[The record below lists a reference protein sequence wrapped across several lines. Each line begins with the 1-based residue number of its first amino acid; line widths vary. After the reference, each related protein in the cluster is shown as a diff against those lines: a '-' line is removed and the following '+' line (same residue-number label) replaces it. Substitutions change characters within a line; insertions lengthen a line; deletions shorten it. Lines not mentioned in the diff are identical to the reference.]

1 MRFCKSLFCSV
12 VIMSEENLNVQA
24 LIERISS
31 AYGASS
37 QKALADA
44 LDVPAN
50 NISSWLQRES
60 VPYKA
65 IVKCAL
71 DTGMDLHWIVTGEF
85 ANSNRDGGS
94 VLQGK
99 SLYDEMMATGGRPV
113 LRRILDAY
121 GFHMQKE
128 LGDLLDISSGTIST
142 WVRREFFPGDVVVA
156 CALDTGVSLRWLATG
171 KGEMFEGSAAVS
183 GNSNVLMI
191 PRYRHESG
199 ELKAE
204 GEWALDKTFVST
216 STEALIFV
224 QGLNAGWL
232 VDRSASQKMSNGRW
246 FVSIDDTIDVFDV
259 LRLPG
264 GKIRLTNAAADF
276 ECQVSE
282 ISPFGQVTVTLEKH
296 L

>member
-1 MRFCKSLFCSV
+1 
-12 VIMSEENLNVQA
+12 MSEENLNAQA
-24 LIERISS
+24 IVERISA
-31 AYGASS
+31 AYGVSS

-60 VPYKA
+60 IPYKA

-71 DTGMDLHWIVTGEF
+71 DTGMDLHWIVSGEF
-85 ANSNRDGGS
+85 ANAKHDGEKP
-94 VLQGK
+94 LQGK

-142 WVRREFFPGDVVVA
+142 WVRRDFFPGDVVVA

-171 KGEMFEGSAAVS
+171 KGEMFEGRAPVAE
-183 GNSNVLMI
+183 NPQVLMI
-191 PRYRHESG
+191 PAFRHESG
-199 ELKAE
+199 ELKEE
-204 GEWALDKTFVST
+204 GEWALDNALAPASKDD
-216 STEALIFV
+216 LIFV
-224 QGLNAGWL
+224 QGLNSAWL
-232 VDRSASQKMSNGRW
+232 VDRSVSQKISNGRW
-246 FVSIDDTIDVFDV
+246 FVTIDDTIDVFDV

-276 ECQVSE
+276 ECHVSE
-282 ISPFGQVTVTLEKH
+282 ITPFGRVVFTLEKH